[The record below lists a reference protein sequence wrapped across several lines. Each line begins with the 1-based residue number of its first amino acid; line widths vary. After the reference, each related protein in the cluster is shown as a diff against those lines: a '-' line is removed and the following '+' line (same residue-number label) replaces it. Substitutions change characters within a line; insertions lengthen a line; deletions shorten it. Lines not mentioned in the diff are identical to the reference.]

1 MKLITLSTS
10 PPPVTLDEVKTHLR
24 VDGDALDSVLSP
36 LIEAATDFVER
47 ETRQTLRPTS
57 FRLYLDGFPAEREIK
72 LPRLPLVSVDAVR
85 YVASG
90 IERTLHPIAYAADPS
105 GSKPGRLALG
115 YDQSWP
121 VADRVPSAAY
131 IDFTAGHA
139 GNCPATLK
147 TLVAMV
153 AGHYLE
159 HPEAAVDRRIEAVP
173 LAVESII
180 NLHAYPEVV

>member
-1 MKLITLSTS
+1 MQLVTLQTS

-57 FRLYLDGFPAEREIK
+57 FRLYLDSFPTDRAVR

-85 YVASG
+85 FIAG
-90 IERTLHPIAYAADPS
+90 DAETTLAPIAYAADPS

-115 YDQSWP
+115 TDQSWP
-121 VADRVPSAAY
+121 VADAVPNAVR
-131 IDFTAGHA
+131 IDFTAGYA
-139 GNCPATLK
+139 GNCPPTLR
-147 TLVAMV
+147 TLICMM

-159 HPEAAVDRRIEAVP
+159 HPEAAVDRRIDAVP

-180 NLHAYPEVV
+180 NLHVWPEVC